1 MNSSH
6 SFLLL
11 PLILWSIAIWRS
23 NSRRL
28 GQLKCPMPHKIQFIC
43 ESTGIFLSRE
53 IFILVPCRIL
63 IFFFFLCMCIY
74 LYTFTHTE
82 SFSDFHSLLGDLHLL
97 RGSTSSLE
105 VLIPDLNQGRENAK
119 YYIPE
124 NRVVVLFWL
133 WQTVIKMLISV
144 CFNKIS

>member
-1 MNSSH
+1 MSNATQNSVYMRIYWNLFKQRNLHFS
-6 SFLLL
+6 
-11 PLILWSIAIWRS
+11 PLQDL
-23 NSRRL
+23 N
-28 GQLKCPMPHKIQFIC
+28 
-43 ESTGIFLSRE
+43 
-53 IFILVPCRIL
+53 
-63 IFFFFLCMCIY
+63 FFFFLCMCIY

-144 CFNKIS
+144 CFNKISQKNCKTRVAGSVCEAIKKI